1 MNKNLQKKCQKEA
14 ARLKAKMD
22 KATTKNVILRQRL
35 EDEMLAVQ
43 KKLTPLLNKRD
54 AINRSFAHLDK
65 PTAESIVFG
74 EYISLISRTPQAY
87 GFKNAEEVI
96 AKLMDL

>member
-1 MNKNLQKKCQKEA
+1 
-14 ARLKAKMD
+14 MD
-22 KATTKNVILRQRL
+22 KATKKNVLLRQNL
-35 EDEMLAVQ
+35 EDQMMAVQ

-54 AINRSFAHLDK
+54 NINRSYVQLDK

-74 EYISLISRTPQAY
+74 EYVSLISKTPQAY

-96 AKLMDL
+96 SKLL

>member
-1 MNKNLQKKCQKEA
+1 
-14 ARLKAKMD
+14 MD
-22 KATTKNVILRQRL
+22 KATKKNVLLRQNL
-35 EDEMLAVQ
+35 EDQMMAVQ

-54 AINRSFAHLDK
+54 NINRSYAQLDK

-74 EYISLISRTPQAY
+74 EYVSLISKTPQAY

-96 AKLMDL
+96 SKLL

>member
-1 MNKNLQKKCQKEA
+1 MNKQLQKQCQKEA
-14 ARLKAKMD
+14 ARLRKKVEA
-22 KATTKNVILRQRL
+22 ATKKNVFLRQTL
-35 EDEMLAVQ
+35 EDQMLALQ

-54 AINRSFAHLDK
+54 AINKCYVQLDK
-65 PTAESIVFG
+65 PTAQSIVFG
-74 EYISLISRTPQAY
+74 EYVSLISRTPQAY

>member
-1 MNKNLQKKCQKEA
+1 
-14 ARLKAKMD
+14 MD
-22 KATTKNVILRQRL
+22 KATKKNVLLRQNL
-35 EDEMLAVQ
+35 EDQMMALQ

-54 AINRSFAHLDK
+54 NINRAYEQLDK

-74 EYISLISRTPQAY
+74 EYVSLISKTPQAY

-96 AKLMDL
+96 SKLL

>member
-22 KATTKNVILRQRL
+22 KATTKNVVLRQRL

-43 KKLTPLLNKRD
+43 KKLTPLLNRRD
-54 AINRSFAHLDK
+54 ALNKSFAMLDK

>member
-1 MNKNLQKKCQKEA
+1 
-14 ARLKAKMD
+14 
-22 KATTKNVILRQRL
+22 
-35 EDEMLAVQ
+35 MLAVQ
-43 KKLTPLLNKRD
+43 KKLTPLLNRRD
-54 AINRSFAHLDK
+54 ALNKSFAMLDK

>member
-1 MNKNLQKKCQKEA
+1 M
-14 ARLKAKMD
+14 
-22 KATTKNVILRQRL
+22 
-35 EDEMLAVQ
+35 
-43 KKLTPLLNKRD
+43 
-54 AINRSFAHLDK
+54 LDK

>member
-22 KATTKNVILRQRL
+22 KATTKNVVLRQRL

-54 AINRSFAHLDK
+54 AINRSFAMLDK

>member
-1 MNKNLQKKCQKEA
+1 
-14 ARLKAKMD
+14 MD
-22 KATTKNVILRQRL
+22 KATKKNVLLRQNL
-35 EDEMLAVQ
+35 EDQMMALQ

-54 AINRSFAHLDK
+54 NINRSYAQLDK

-74 EYISLISRTPQAY
+74 EYVSLISKTPQAY

-96 AKLMDL
+96 SKLL

>member
-1 MNKNLQKKCQKEA
+1 MNKALQQKTIKESL
-14 ARLKAKMD
+14 RLRKKMD
-22 KATTKNVILRQRL
+22 AATKKNVLLRQKL
-35 EDEMLAVQ
+35 EDDMLALQ

-54 AINRSFAHLDK
+54 AINRSYSMLDK